1 MSTFRSD
8 LFGAVGSDLTSS
20 VYLVADA
27 AEMTLALDVDSA
39 TSVTVQGSNAQGF
52 RTPFVEDDWSTLTT
66 IAGVSGNDLVNIEPG
81 FRWLR
86 VIRESAVSLP
96 SAVVAG
102 RNVVWG
108 RG

>member
-27 AEMTLALDVDSA
+27 AEMTLALDVDSE
-39 TSVTVQGSNAQGF
+39 TSVVVQCSNAQGF
-52 RTPFVEDDWSTLTT
+52 RTAFVEDDWSTFTTLTSF
-66 IAGVSGNDLVNIEPG
+66 AANELVNIEPG
-81 FRWLR
+81 YRWLR

-102 RNVVWG
+102 
-108 RG
+108 